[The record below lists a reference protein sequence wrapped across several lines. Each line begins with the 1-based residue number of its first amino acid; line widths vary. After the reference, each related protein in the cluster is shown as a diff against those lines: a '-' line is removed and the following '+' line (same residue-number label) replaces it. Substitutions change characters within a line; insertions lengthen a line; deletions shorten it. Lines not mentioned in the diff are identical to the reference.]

1 LETPRATAQA
11 IPAAAAR
18 VTVPAHDG
26 CHRPLP
32 VPPASSRTTTAF
44 QHLHFCNLTDQGENM
59 ANSLTSLPLP
69 QGMEISA
76 EIKPGYEAILTS
88 EALELVA
95 ALHRTFEPRRQELL
109 QARAERTKR
118 LDAGERPNFLAE
130 TKSVRDGD
138 WTIAPLPRDL
148 QCRRVEITGP
158 VERKMIIN
166 ALNSGA
172 DSYMTDFEDSNAPSW
187 DNQIT
192 GHINLK
198 DAVRRTISLDQNG
211 KSYKLNDKVATLI
224 VRPRGWHLDEKHVK
238 VDGKRVSGG
247 IFDFALFMV
256 HNAKELVARGS
267 GPYFYLPKMESH
279 LEARL
284 WNEIFIA
291 AQEAV
296 GVPRGTI
303 RATVLIETIVAA
315 FEMDEILY
323 ELREHSSGLNAG
335 RWDYI
340 FSAIKKFKADR
351 NFCLADRS
359 QITMTS
365 PFMRAYAL
373 LLLKTCHRRNA
384 PAIGGMSALIPIK
397 NDPAANDKAMGGV
410 RSDKA
415 RDAGDG
421 YDGGWVAHPG
431 LVPIAMEEF
440 VKVLGD
446 KPNQIGKQ
454 RIDVLVTATDL
465 LDFRPETPITEG
477 GLRNNINVGIHYLG
491 SWLAGNGCVPIHN
504 LMEDAATAEIS
515 RSQVWQWIRSPKGK
529 LGDGRKVTVELVREL
544 SAQELDKVKQA
555 VGGDTK
561 PYERAAQIFEQMSTS
576 EQFTDFLTLPL
587 YEEL

>member
-1 LETPRATAQA
+1 
-11 IPAAAAR
+11 
-18 VTVPAHDG
+18 
-26 CHRPLP
+26 
-32 VPPASSRTTTAF
+32 
-44 QHLHFCNLTDQGENM
+44 M
-59 ANSLTSLPLP
+59 ANTLKLP
-69 QGMEISA
+69 QGMQITA
-76 EIKPGYEAILTS
+76 EIQPGFETILTP

-95 ALHRTFEPRRQELL
+95 KLHRAFEPRRQQLL
-109 QARAERTKR
+109 KARVERTKR
-118 LDAGERPNFLAE
+118 LDAGERPDFLAE
-130 TKSVRDGD
+130 TKSVREGD
-138 WTIAPLPRDL
+138 WKIAPLPKDL
-148 QCRRVEITGP
+148 ECRRVEITGP

-172 DSYMTDFEDSNAPSW
+172 DAYMTDFEDSNAPSW

-192 GHINLK
+192 GQINLK
-198 DAVRRTISLDQNG
+198 DAVRRTISLEQNG
-211 KSYKLNDKVATLI
+211 KTYKLNEKTATLI
-224 VRPRGWHLDEKHVK
+224 VRPRGWHLDEKHVS
-238 VDGKRVSGG
+238 VDGQRVSGG
-247 IFDFALFMV
+247 IFDLALYLF
-256 HNAKELVARGS
+256 HNAKELIARGS

-284 WNEIFIA
+284 WNDIFVA
-291 AQEAV
+291 AQESV
-296 GVPRGTI
+296 GIPRGTI
-303 RATVLIETIVAA
+303 RATVLIETILAT
-315 FEMDEILY
+315 FEMDEILH

-340 FSAIKKFKADR
+340 FSAIKKFKNDKD
-351 NFCLADRS
+351 FCLADRS
-359 QITMTS
+359 QITMNV

-373 LLLKTCHRRNA
+373 ELLKTCHRRNA

-397 NDPAANDKAMGGV
+397 NDAAANDKAMGGV

-415 RDAGDG
+415 RDATDG

-454 RIDVLVTATDL
+454 RPDVNVTSKDL
-465 LDFRPETPITEG
+465 LDFRPEAPITEA

-529 LGDGRKVTVELVREL
+529 LEDGRKVTAELVRDL
-544 SAQELDKVKQA
+544 IPQELDKVKA
-555 VGGDTK
+555 VVGGDTK
-561 PYERAAQIFEQMSTS
+561 PYERAAQIFEEMSTS
-576 EQFTDFLTLPL
+576 ENFVEFLTLPL
-587 YEEL
+587 YEEI

>member
-1 LETPRATAQA
+1 
-11 IPAAAAR
+11 
-18 VTVPAHDG
+18 
-26 CHRPLP
+26 
-32 VPPASSRTTTAF
+32 
-44 QHLHFCNLTDQGENM
+44 
-59 ANSLTSLPLP
+59 
-69 QGMEISA
+69 
-76 EIKPGYEAILTS
+76 
-88 EALELVA
+88 
-95 ALHRTFEPRRQELL
+95 
-109 QARAERTKR
+109 
-118 LDAGERPNFLAE
+118 
-130 TKSVRDGD
+130 
-138 WTIAPLPRDL
+138 
-148 QCRRVEITGP
+148 
-158 VERKMIIN
+158 
-166 ALNSGA
+166 
-172 DSYMTDFEDSNAPSW
+172 
-187 DNQIT
+187 
-192 GHINLK
+192 
-198 DAVRRTISLDQNG
+198 
-211 KSYKLNDKVATLI
+211 
-224 VRPRGWHLDEKHVK
+224 
-238 VDGKRVSGG
+238 
-247 IFDFALFMV
+247 MV
-256 HNAKELVARGS
+256 HNAKEQLARGA

-284 WNEIFIA
+284 WNDIFVST
-291 AQEAV
+291 QNEL
-296 GVPRGTI
+296 GLPQGTI
-303 RATVLIETIVAA
+303 KATVLIETILAA

>member
-1 LETPRATAQA
+1 
-11 IPAAAAR
+11 
-18 VTVPAHDG
+18 
-26 CHRPLP
+26 
-32 VPPASSRTTTAF
+32 
-44 QHLHFCNLTDQGENM
+44 M
-59 ANSLTSLPLP
+59 ANTLSLP
-69 QGMEISA
+69 QGMTITGD
-76 EIKPGYEAILTS
+76 IKPGFEAILTPQ
-88 EALELVA
+88 ALELVA
-95 ALHRTFEPRRQELL
+95 SLHRTFEPRRQQLL
-109 QARAERTKR
+109 KARVERAQR
-118 LDAGERPNFLAE
+118 LDAGERPDFLAD
-130 TKSVRDGD
+130 TKSIREGD
-138 WTIAPLPRDL
+138 WTIAPLPQDL
-148 QCRRVEITGP
+148 QRRRVEITGP
-158 VERKMIIN
+158 VDRKMIIN

-198 DAVRRTISLDQNG
+198 EAVRRTISLEQNG
-211 KSYKLNDKVATLI
+211 KSYTLNDKIATLI
-224 VRPRGWHLDEKHVK
+224 VRPRGWHLDEKHVS
-238 VDGKRVSGG
+238 VDGQRVSGG
-247 IFDFALFMV
+247 IFDFVLFLH
-256 HNAKELVARGS
+256 HNAKEQLSRGT
-267 GPYFYLPKMESH
+267 GPYFYLPKLESH

-284 WNEIFIA
+284 WNDIFVA
-291 AQEAV
+291 AQEVV

-303 RATVLIETIVAA
+303 RATVLIETILAA

-340 FSAIKKFKADR
+340 FSAIKKFKNDKD
-351 NFCLADRS
+351 FCLADRS
-359 QITMTS
+359 QITMTV

-373 LLLKTCHRRNA
+373 QLLKTCHRRNA

-397 NDPAANDKAMGGV
+397 SDAAANDKAMAGV

-415 RDAGDG
+415 RDATDG

-454 RIDVLVTATDL
+454 RVDVQVTGKDL
-465 LDFRPETPITEG
+465 LDFRPEAPITEA

-529 LGDGRKVTVELVREL
+529 LDDGRKVTAELVRTL
-544 SAQELDKVKQA
+544 TAQELDKVKA
-555 VGGDTK
+555 AITGDTK
-561 PYERAAQIFEQMSTS
+561 PYDRAAQIFSDMSTS
-576 EQFTDFLTLPL
+576 ENFTEFLTLPL

>member
-1 LETPRATAQA
+1 
-11 IPAAAAR
+11 
-18 VTVPAHDG
+18 
-26 CHRPLP
+26 
-32 VPPASSRTTTAF
+32 
-44 QHLHFCNLTDQGENM
+44 M
-59 ANSLTSLPLP
+59 ANTLSLP
-69 QGMEISA
+69 QGMQITA
-76 EIKPGYEAILTS
+76 EIKPGFESILTPD
-88 EALELVA
+88 ALELVA
-95 ALHRTFEPRRQELL
+95 TLHRAFEPRRQQLL
-109 QARAERTKR
+109 KARAERTAR
-118 LDAGERPNFLAE
+118 LDAGERPDFLAE
-130 TKSVRDGD
+130 TKHIRESD
-138 WTIAPLPRDL
+138 WKIAPLPKDL
-148 QCRRVEITGP
+148 ECRRVEITGP

-198 DAVRRTISLDQNG
+198 DAVRRTISLEQNG
-211 KSYKLNDKVATLI
+211 KSYRLNDKVATLI
-224 VRPRGWHLDEKHVK
+224 VRPRGWHLDEKHVT
-238 VDGKRVSGG
+238 VDGQRVSGG
-247 IFDFALFMV
+247 IFDFALFLF
-256 HNAKELVARGS
+256 HNAKEQVARGS

-284 WNEIFIA
+284 WNDIFVA

-296 GVPRGTI
+296 GIPRGTI
-303 RATVLIETIVAA
+303 RATVLIETILAA

-340 FSAIKKFKADR
+340 FSAIKKFR
-351 NFCLADRS
+351 NDQDFCLADRS
-359 QITMTS
+359 QITMTV

-373 LLLKTCHRRNA
+373 QLLKTCHRRNA

-415 RDAGDG
+415 RDANDG

-440 VKVLGD
+440 VKALGD
-446 KPNQIGKQ
+446 KPNQISKQ
-454 RIDVLVTATDL
+454 RDDVQVTPKDL
-465 LDFRPETPITEG
+465 TDFRPEAPITEA

-529 LGDGRKVTVELVREL
+529 LDDGRKVTAELVREL
-544 SAQELDKVKQA
+544 AKQELEKVKA
-555 VGGDTK
+555 SIGGETK
-561 PYERAAQIFEQMSTS
+561 TYDRAAQIFEEMSTS
-576 EQFTDFLTLPL
+576 ANFTEFLTLPL
-587 YEEL
+587 YEEI

>member
-1 LETPRATAQA
+1 MAQ
-11 IPAAAAR
+11 
-18 VTVPAHDG
+18 
-26 CHRPLP
+26 
-32 VPPASSRTTTAF
+32 
-44 QHLHFCNLTDQGENM
+44 
-59 ANSLTSLPLP
+59 SLNLP
-69 QGMEISA
+69 QGMAITA
-76 EIKPGYEAILTS
+76 DMQPGFDAILTR

-95 ALHRTFEPRRQELL
+95 QLHRQFEPHRQQLL
-109 QARAERTKR
+109 AARVERTKR
-118 LDAGERPNFLAE
+118 LDAGERPNFLPD
-130 TKSVRDGD
+130 TKSIREGD
-138 WTIAPLPRDL
+138 WKIAPLPQAL
-148 QCRRVEITGP
+148 LCRRVEITGP

-172 DSYMTDFEDSNAPSW
+172 DAYMTDFEDSNTPNW

-192 GHINLK
+192 GQINLK
-198 DAVRRTISLDQNG
+198 EAVRGTISLEQNG
-211 KSYKLNDKVATLI
+211 KSYKLNDRVATLI
-224 VRPRGWHLDEKHVK
+224 VRPRGWHLDEKHVT
-238 VDGKRVSGG
+238 VDGQRVSGG
-247 IFDFALFMV
+247 IFDFALFLF
-256 HNAKELVARGS
+256 HNAKEQLARGV
-267 GPYFYLPKMESH
+267 GPFFYLPKLESH

-284 WNEIFIA
+284 WNEIFVA

-296 GVPRGTI
+296 GVPRGSI
-303 RATVLIETIVAA
+303 RATVLVETILAA

-340 FSAIKKFKADR
+340 FSAIKKFKSDPD
-351 NFCLADRS
+351 FCLADRAK
-359 QITMTS
+359 ITMTV

-373 LLLKTCHRRNA
+373 ELLKTCHKRNA

-454 RIDVLVTATDL
+454 RTDVQVTAKDL
-465 LDFRPETPITEG
+465 LDFRPEEPITEVG
-477 GLRNNINVGIHYLG
+477 VRNNINVGIHYLG
-491 SWLAGNGCVPIHN
+491 SWLTGNGCVPIHN

-515 RSQVWQWIRSPKGK
+515 RSQVWQWIRSPKGE
-529 LGDGRKVTVELVREL
+529 LDDGRKVTAAMVRDFTIDELE
-544 SAQELDKVKQA
+544 KVKLA

-561 PYERAAQIFEQMSTS
+561 PYERAAKIFEQMSTS
-576 EQFTDFLTLPL
+576 ENFTEFLTLPL
-587 YEEL
+587 YEEI

>member
-1 LETPRATAQA
+1 
-11 IPAAAAR
+11 
-18 VTVPAHDG
+18 
-26 CHRPLP
+26 
-32 VPPASSRTTTAF
+32 
-44 QHLHFCNLTDQGENM
+44 M
-59 ANSLTSLPLP
+59 ANTLNLP
-69 QGMEISA
+69 QGMQISA
-76 EIKPGYEAILTS
+76 EIKPGFETILTP

-95 ALHRTFEPRRQELL
+95 KLHRAFEPRRQELL
-109 QARAERTKR
+109 KARVERTKR
-118 LDAGERPNFLAE
+118 LDAGERPDFLAE
-130 TKSVRDGD
+130 TKSIREGD
-138 WTIAPLPRDL
+138 WKIAPLPKDL
-148 QCRRVEITGP
+148 ECRRVEITGP

-172 DSYMTDFEDSNAPSW
+172 DSYMSDFEDSNAPSW

-192 GHINLK
+192 GQINLK
-198 DAVRRTISLDQNG
+198 DAVRRTISLEQNG
-211 KSYKLNDKVATLI
+211 KTYKLNEKTATLI
-224 VRPRGWHLDEKHVK
+224 VRPRGWHLDEKHVT
-238 VDGKRVSGG
+238 VDGQRVSGG
-247 IFDFALFMV
+247 IFDLALYLV
-256 HNAKELVARGS
+256 HNAKELVARGT

-284 WNEIFIA
+284 WNDIFVF

-296 GVPRGTI
+296 GIPRGTI
-303 RATVLIETIVAA
+303 RATVLIETILAT

-340 FSAIKKFKADR
+340 FSAIKKFKNDKD
-351 NFCLADRS
+351 FCLADRS

-373 LLLKTCHRRNA
+373 ELLKTCHRRNA

-415 RDAGDG
+415 RDASDG

-446 KPNQIGKQ
+446 KPNQISKQ
-454 RIDVLVTATDL
+454 RPDVNVTSNDI
-465 LDFRPETPITEG
+465 LDFRPEAPITEA

-515 RSQVWQWIRSPKGK
+515 RAQVWQWIRSPKGK
-529 LGDGRKVTVELVREL
+529 LEDGRKVTAEFVREL
-544 SAQELDKVKQA
+544 IPQELDKVKA
-555 VGGDTK
+555 SVGGDTK
-561 PYERAAQIFEQMSTS
+561 PYVRASEIFEEMSTS
-576 EQFTDFLTLPL
+576 ENFVDFLTLPL
-587 YEEL
+587 YEEI